1 MGLQLSFSKLPEGDS
16 SSKYPDFQLDDVKGF
31 YDELIANPVFNGRFE
46 DVPLMKI
53 LSMSKEIIY
62 FFRNARN
69 EEVVKS
75 FKDIFDLH
83 SLMYISKAE
92 IDTFFK
98 LFIKYFHMKSEDC
111 WYSLEYIL
119 DYIKNML
126 FDSEKEKLLIF
137 YKEIKRNP
145 ILHSKFARTSPYC
158 LMKIMDEIYWCLEK
172 RKPEKEVEQRLQDI
186 HRMMH
191 ITEEDYDEFVELF
204 FEIYCPDIYYR
215 TRAGPIF
222 LQVKNVMIGKPLQR
236 IVSFGKTLEQ
246 PIKGRKFDI
255 PERKLIK
262 MCSQMVDVV
271 LHPKNHDLNAIGLS
285 HKYLN
290 ITGKEFEELIR
301 RFLEI
306 YDLKGNFTSKAKKRF
321 RKLKV
326 IVCKNQTNHIRWAI

>member
-1 MGLQLSFSKLPEGDS
+1 MGLSRSKLFEVKSNSKQPEL
-16 SSKYPDFQLDDVKGF
+16 QLDDVKGF
-31 YDELIANPVFNGRFE
+31 YDELVSNLVFKDRFE

-53 LSMSKEIIY
+53 LSMAREILF

-69 EEVVKS
+69 EAVVNS
-75 FKDIFDLH
+75 FKEILDMH

-145 ILHSKFARTSPYC
+145 ILHSKFTRTSPYC

-172 RKPEKEVEQRLQDI
+172 RKPDKELEQRIQDI

-204 FEIYCPDIYYR
+204 FEIYCPDICYR

-222 LQVKNVMIGKPLQR
+222 LKMKNVMIGKPLQR
-236 IVSFGKTLEQ
+236 IVSFRKRLEK

-271 LHPKNHDLNAIGLS
+271 LHPKSHDLNSIGLS

-290 ITGKEFEELIR
+290 ITEEEFEELIR
-301 RFLEI
+301 RFLEV
-306 YDLKGNFTSKAKKRF
+306 YDLKGNFVFKAKKRF

-326 IVCKNQTNHIRWAI
+326 IMCANQPKHTRSVI